1 MTITPVVTGL
11 TATNYSFS
19 PANGTITIEKAVLTI
34 TANNQTV
41 SYGTPVATVT
51 GAGSY
56 IPTGFV
62 NGESA
67 SVIGGSA
74 AYTTTYTATT
84 AAATAGVTITPVVTG
99 LTATNYSFSPANGT
113 ITIEKAVLTIT
124 ANNQTVSYGT
134 PVATVTGAGSYT
146 PTGFVNGESASVIG
160 GSATYTTTYTA
171 TTAAATAGV
180 TITPVVT
187 GLTATNYS
195 FSPANGTITI
205 EKAVLTIT
213 ANNQT
218 VSYGTPV
225 ATVTGAG
232 SYIPTGF
239 VNGESASVIGG
250 SATYTTTYTAT
261 TAAATAGVTITPVV
275 TGLTATNYS
284 FSPANGTITIEKAVL
299 TITANNQTVSYGTP
313 VATVTGAG
321 SYIPTGFVNGES
333 ASVIGGSA
341 TYTTTYT
348 ATTAAATAGVTIT
361 PVVTGLTATNYSF
374 SPANG
379 TITIEKAVLTI
390 TANNQTVSYGTPVAT
405 VTGAGSYIPTGFVN
419 GESASVIGGSA
430 TYTTTYTATT
440 AAASCGVGCC
450 VCGRPSNHRSAFSIY
465 KTCRDI

>member
-1 MTITPVVTGL
+1 M
-11 TATNYSFS
+11 
-19 PANGTITIEKAVLTI
+19 
-34 TANNQTV
+34 
-41 SYGTPVATVT
+41 
-51 GAGSY
+51 
-56 IPTGFV
+56 
-62 NGESA
+62 
-67 SVIGGSA
+67 
-74 AYTTTYTATT
+74 
-84 AAATAGVTITPVVTG
+84 
-99 LTATNYSFSPANGT
+99 
-113 ITIEKAVLTIT
+113 
-124 ANNQTVSYGT
+124 
-134 PVATVTGAGSYT
+134 
-146 PTGFVNGESASVIG
+146 
-160 GSATYTTTYTA
+160 
-171 TTAAATAGV
+171 
-180 TITPVVT
+180 
-187 GLTATNYS
+187 
-195 FSPANGTITI
+195 
-205 EKAVLTIT
+205 LTIT

-390 TANNQTVSYGTPVAT
+390 TANNQTVSYGT
-405 VTGAGSYIPTGFVN
+405 SCCN
-419 GESASVIGGSA
+419 GNRSGII
-430 TYTTTYTATT
+430 YPDRF
-440 AAASCGVGCC
+440 CKWRKRFCDWRVGHIHNNLHRNNSSSNRWGDNHPCC
-450 VCGRPSNHRSAFSIY
+450 YRLNGHQLQLLSGQRNHY
-465 KTCRDI
+465 N